1 LTDTTTLGVNNA
13 STVIFSGGISAR
25 AYRDTVTNGPR
36 NLVLTAASG
45 GTATFSGN
53 ITQVAAGAGF
63 LNAMTVNK
71 TGAGTVVLSGSGNAY
86 TGTTTVSAGTLLVNN
101 ASGAGTG
108 TGSVSVALGGAT
120 LGGTGIIA
128 PTGTNG
134 LTVNTGSFIAP
145 GANAAIGTLTV
156 ALGGT
161 TGTVAML
168 SDSSF
173 KFELGTANASISSIA
188 ALSSDVIAL
197 TGASASD
204 FAFNGNNIDFL
215 GTGTGQGFYRL
226 FDTSLDATTWVGLT
240 FNGTTG
246 LVSAG
251 LTASNFTGGPSADFF
266 VGTAANG
273 GNLGDIYLN
282 VVPEPSTWVLIALGL
297 TFVVVTR
304 RRSRNDA
311 HNFN

>member
-1 LTDTTTLGVNNA
+1 
-13 STVIFSGGISAR
+13 
-25 AYRDTVTNGPR
+25 
-36 NLVLTAASG
+36 
-45 GTATFSGN
+45 
-53 ITQVAAGAGF
+53 
-63 LNAMTVNK
+63 
-71 TGAGTVVLSGSGNAY
+71 
-86 TGTTTVSAGTLLVNN
+86 
-101 ASGAGTG
+101 
-108 TGSVSVALGGAT
+108 
-120 LGGTGIIA
+120 
-128 PTGTNG
+128 
-134 LTVNTGSFIAP
+134 
-145 GANAAIGTLTV
+145 
-156 ALGGT
+156 
-161 TGTVAML
+161 ML
-168 SDSSF
+168 SNSSF
-173 KFELGTANASISSIA
+173 KFELGTANASIGSIA
-188 ALSSDVIAL
+188 GGSSDMIAL
-197 TGASASD
+197 TGVSASD